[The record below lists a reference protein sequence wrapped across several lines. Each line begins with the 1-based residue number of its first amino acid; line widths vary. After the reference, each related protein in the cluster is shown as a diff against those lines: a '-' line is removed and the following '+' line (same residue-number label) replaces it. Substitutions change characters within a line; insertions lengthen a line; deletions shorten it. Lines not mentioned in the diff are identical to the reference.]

1 MIKIRKIDAVHK
13 QDIRIPNQPFP
24 LFGRLLPAYQDGRW
38 SWQAERF
45 APGEVT
51 EMCFPD
57 ENYDY
62 DAMQAEGTV
71 FLGAYDGERC
81 IGLAVLQPGF
91 FRYLYLYDL
100 KVSAE
105 YRAQHVG
112 AQLIEAAK
120 RLAAEQGCD
129 GLYTQGQ
136 DNNLGACLFYLHT
149 GFYIGGLDTNVY
161 KGTAQ
166 EGKADVIFYI
176 DI

>member
-1 MIKIRKIDAVHK
+1 MIEIRKIDAAHK

-38 SWQAERF
+38 SWQVQRF
-45 APGEVT
+45 APENVT

-100 KVSAE
+100 KVNTE
-105 YRAQHVG
+105 YRTQHVG

-120 RLAAEQGCD
+120 QLAAEQGYK

-161 KGTAQ
+161 KGTSQ
-166 EGKADVIFYI
+166 EGKADVIFYL

>member
-1 MIKIRKIDAVHK
+1 MIEIRKIDTAHK
-13 QDIRIPNQPFP
+13 QDVRIPNQPFP
-24 LFGRLLPAYQDGRW
+24 LFGRLLPTYQDGRW
-38 SWQAERF
+38 SWQTQRF
-45 APGEVT
+45 APEDVT

-62 DAMQAEGTV
+62 DAMQADGTT

-100 KVSAE
+100 KVHAE

-112 AQLIEAAK
+112 ARLIEAAK
-120 RLAAEQGCD
+120 QLAAEEGCR

-161 KGTAQ
+161 KGTPQ
-166 EGKADVIFYI
+166 EGKSDVIFYS